1 MYNVKGPSK
10 FVAKTT
16 RRGLPQT
23 IDNLREFNKRVP
35 ESEENDYT
43 NGPKPVFHKK
53 SATSSPKHKN
63 LTPQHEE
70 IINFIHE
77 SWNSVC
83 AEFDQENS
91 ELNEGESSTICYYEE
106 EPCLS
111 LENFRPFDLE
121 SWWGKRLFAYV
132 TNPETQQN

>member
-1 MYNVKGPSK
+1 MYNVKGTSK

-16 RRGLPQT
+16 RRGIPQN
-23 IDNLREFNKRVP
+23 IENLREPNKKVT
-35 ESEENDYT
+35 ENEDNDYK

-53 SATSSPKHKN
+53 SSPSSPKHN
-63 LTPQHEE
+63 QITPQHEE

-83 AEFDQENS
+83 AEFEES
-91 ELNEGESSTICYYEE
+91 AERNEGEPSVCYYEDG
-106 EPCLS
+106 PCIS
-111 LENFRPFDLE
+111 LQDFRPFDLE

-132 TNPETQQN
+132 TNPETQKN